1 MTPTFPT
8 GGELLL
14 VLTLTGL
21 IGTGCALL
29 LARTLGREGRCLV
42 RAAAAVGTVDAA
54 WRGPLPRTAEL
65 AAVAVQLQRTAHD
78 LHEARRAQNAAEQ
91 SRQELATWMSHDL
104 LTPLAGIRA
113 MAEAL
118 EDEMVADPHDV
129 QRYHRQM
136 RVDAERLTS
145 MVNDLFELSRLQSG
159 RPVDRSE
166 AVDVVRLAQDVVVG
180 CQALEPARPLIL
192 RAAAPSLMVTMG
204 AQDLARALRN
214 LVVNALRYSPAD
226 APIDVHVGER
236 DGQVVV
242 EVCDRCGGIP
252 DADLDRLFDVGFRGS
267 TARTPD
273 ARAGA
278 GLGLAITS
286 GLVQAHSGQVSVRAV
301 PGGCCF
307 TIALPRRNDDAPAL
321 PGPLGQDIHR
331 VAL

>member
-1 MTPTFPT
+1 MFLSAHDL
-8 GGELLL
+8 GLLLL

-21 IGTGCALL
+21 VGTGCALL
-29 LARTLGREGRCLV
+29 LARTLGREGRRLAQ
-42 RAAAAVGTVDAA
+42 AAAAVGTDDAV
-54 WRGPLPRTAEL
+54 WQGPLPHTAEL
-65 AAVAVQLQRTAHD
+65 AAVAVQLQRTSHD

-136 RVDAERLTS
+136 RVDSERLTS

-159 RPVDRSE
+159 GPVARAE
-166 AVDVVRLAQDVVVG
+166 AVDVVRLAQDVVGG
-180 CQALEPARPLIL
+180 CQALEPARPLLL
-192 RAAAPSLMVTMG
+192 RAVAPSLIVTMG

-226 APIDVHVGER
+226 SPIDVHVVER
-236 DGQVVV
+236 DGQVLV

-252 DADLDRLFDVGFRGS
+252 AADLDRLFDVGFRGQ
-267 TARTPD
+267 TARTPH

-278 GLGLAITS
+278 GLGLAIAS
-286 GLVQAHSGQVSVRAV
+286 RLVQAHGGQVWVRTA

-307 TIALPRRNDDAPAL
+307 TIALPQSTEDVSTR

-331 VAL
+331 VAR